1 MLTLYGVYK
10 SRASRNI
17 WLLKEL
23 GVPFK
28 LVHLSPVPVL
38 VVPSS

>member
-1 MLTLYGVYK
+1 MIVVGNRGGEHPLKGALLGSVLY
-10 SRASRNI
+10 
-17 WLLKEL
+17 
-23 GVPFK
+23 K